1 MSLPSKLR
9 PFHGVLFASSIV
21 LFLVSSGCA
30 TTNGAQMTP
39 ETASSTSHQVK
50 NGAYGIDDW
59 WPNRLDLRV
68 LIENAPAGDP
78 MDPDF
83 DYAEAFLEL
92 DYEAV
97 KKDIKDTLVASK
109 EWWPADWGHYGG
121 LMIRLAWHSSGTYR
135 ATDGRGG
142 ATSGTIRFAPLNSW
156 PDNANLDKARR
167 LLWPVKKKYGRSLSW
182 ADLMILTGNVA
193 FESMGFDTF
202 GFGGGRED
210 VYEPTDINWGPETE
224 WLADERFSEDGKMLK
239 DVLGA
244 TQMGLI
250 YVNPEGPN
258 GVPDPIAAAEH
269 IRIAFGRMG
278 MNDEETVALIAGG
291 HTLGKSHGATRP
303 QGHVGAEPEKAPIE
317 EQGLGWKN
325 SYGTGKG
332 ADTITNGIDGAWTQT
347 PTSWSQGYFINL
359 FEHEWQLIEGP
370 GGAHQWE
377 PIYGKEVVPDA
388 HDPNKKQKLMMLTTD
403 LALKED
409 PIYGAI
415 SKKFYENP
423 EEFDLAFSKA
433 WFKLTHRGMGP
444 QVRLLGPE
452 VPPAQL
458 WQDPIPAV
466 DHLLVGATEIGEL
479 KKMIMD
485 TGLTTSQL
493 VSTAWA
499 SASTYRDTDKRGG
512 ANGARILLAPQ
523 KDWSVNQSSDISD
536 SLSKLET
543 VQQKFNAS
551 RSDGMK
557 ISMAD
562 LIVLAGNTAI
572 EAAVT
577 KAGFSVE
584 VPFTAGRM
592 DATQEMTDVNSFA
605 YLEPKSDGFQNYLGT
620 YESQEIT
627 ENLVNHADLLTLTAP
642 EMTVL
647 VGGMRTLGVS
657 HGDADYGVFTDNS
670 DALTNDFFVNL
681 LDMGVVWEKSK
692 SNSQIYE
699 GKDAKTGE
707 VLRTATAADL
717 IFGSNSQL
725 RALAEVYAADDA
737 KEKFAKDFVTAWN
750 KVMMLDRFNLVE

>member
-1 MSLPSKLR
+1 M
-9 PFHGVLFASSIV
+9 
-21 LFLVSSGCA
+21 
-30 TTNGAQMTP
+30 
-39 ETASSTSHQVK
+39 
-50 NGAYGIDDW
+50 
-59 WPNRLDLRV
+59 
-68 LIENAPAGDP
+68 
-78 MDPDF
+78 
-83 DYAEAFLEL
+83 
-92 DYEAV
+92 
-97 KKDIKDTLVASK
+97 
-109 EWWPADWGHYGG
+109 
-121 LMIRLAWHSSGTYR
+121 
-135 ATDGRGG
+135 
-142 ATSGTIRFAPLNSW
+142 
-156 PDNANLDKARR
+156 
-167 LLWPVKKKYGRSLSW
+167 
-182 ADLMILTGNVA
+182 
-193 FESMGFDTF
+193 
-202 GFGGGRED
+202 
-210 VYEPTDINWGPETE
+210 
-224 WLADERFSEDGKMLK
+224 
-239 DVLGA
+239 
-244 TQMGLI
+244 
-250 YVNPEGPN
+250 
-258 GVPDPIAAAEH
+258 
-269 IRIAFGRMG
+269 
-278 MNDEETVALIAGG
+278 
-291 HTLGKSHGATRP
+291 
-303 QGHVGAEPEKAPIE
+303 
-317 EQGLGWKN
+317 
-325 SYGTGKG
+325 
-332 ADTITNGIDGAWTQT
+332 
-347 PTSWSQGYFINL
+347 
-359 FEHEWQLIEGP
+359 
-370 GGAHQWE
+370 
-377 PIYGKEVVPDA
+377 PDA

-572 EAAVT
+572 EDAVT
-577 KAGFSVE
+577 KASFSVE

-605 YLEPKSDGFQNYLGT
+605 YLEPKLDGFQNYLGT

-750 KVMMLDRFNLVE
+750 KVMMLDRFDLVE